1 MGDSEQLFPTG
12 SPSPLPF
19 WDDPA
24 AATAISEDG
33 VDLGLVLG
41 EGYQD
46 RQEVQQQIYALYCA
60 YMHYRHTAPTEQQ
73 AWFPHCRIFKGKPPG
88 FMHDFVQRLEAEVA
102 ISSSSGAT
110 PSFPM
115 KQAVCIV
122 DKFHGDDPKR
132 AKGDRVS
139 WEGDPTRYPGT
150 PQGLG
155 KNGDHFMARKGC
167 DKIPP
172 NNSVKPWKFE
182 VISKDNDPL
191 DQFYVCLFVPFSHKP
206 RAANLKK
213 ACPELIDDGDP
224 AVAAMIKTFVAAM
237 SAEQQRRGQL
247 TEGDEQIKRYQT
259 LLTKQLK
266 KIACDFIGHPKWA
279 DHVFDPN
286 YRQAKWAEVC
296 EFIDTHGHLPW
307 IRSEADVKET
317 GIDLEKDHVR
327 LLEAVE
333 NFFLYLRDMFQRIDN
348 LHYYQ
353 LPVDCCQMLQP
364 EELRRRR
371 CEFRSRVREYS
382 NLSPKMIAHQA
393 EGPST
398 REGLFFS
405 IWSVIKLRPYQ
416 LEAVDRCLTDNR
428 IVNLP
433 TGSGKTLIAVKLI
446 DHFVTRF
453 RV

>member
-1 MGDSEQLFPTG
+1 
-12 SPSPLPF
+12 
-19 WDDPA
+19 
-24 AATAISEDG
+24 
-33 VDLGLVLG
+33 
-41 EGYQD
+41 
-46 RQEVQQQIYALYCA
+46 
-60 YMHYRHTAPTEQQ
+60 
-73 AWFPHCRIFKGKPPG
+73 
-88 FMHDFVQRLEAEVA
+88 
-102 ISSSSGAT
+102 
-110 PSFPM
+110 M
-115 KQAVCIV
+115 KKAVCIV
-122 DKFHGDDPKR
+122 DESHGEDLNR
-132 AKGDRVS
+132 EKGDPVS
-139 WEGDPTRYPGT
+139 FEGKPTCY
-150 PQGLG
+150 PQGSLG
-155 KNGDHFMARKGC
+155 MGENRDHFVARKGAS
-167 DKIPP
+167 KA

-182 VISKDNDPL
+182 VISEDNAPL
-191 DQFYVCLFVPFSHKP
+191 GQFYVCLFVPFSHKAP
-206 RAANLKK
+206 AANLKK

-224 AVAAMIKTFVAAM
+224 AVAAMIETFVAAM

-247 TEGDEQIKRYQT
+247 TEGDEQIKRYHT

-266 KIACDFIGHPKWA
+266 KIACDFIGPKSRPKWA

-317 GIDLEKDHVR
+317 GIDLEKDHVN

-333 NFFLYLRDMFQRIDN
+333 NIFLYLRDMDQRIDN
-348 LHYYQ
+348 SHYYQ